1 MMAPSCRSVINI
13 LLTLSFG
20 IKFPLTGNANGAE
33 LGTADDIDLWLG
45 DIHLAL

>member
-20 IKFPLTGNANGAE
+20 IKFLLTGNANGAE
-33 LGTADDIDLWLG
+33 LEAAAPVIFTCGWTIYT
-45 DIHLAL
+45 